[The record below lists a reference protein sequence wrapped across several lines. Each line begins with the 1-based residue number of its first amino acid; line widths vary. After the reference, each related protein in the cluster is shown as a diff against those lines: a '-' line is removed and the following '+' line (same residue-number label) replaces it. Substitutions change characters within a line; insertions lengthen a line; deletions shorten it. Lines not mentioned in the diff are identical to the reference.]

1 MKENKWKKFARYYK
15 PYLGSFAADMF
26 FAILG
31 AAVTL
36 IIPMVV
42 RYITGTVI
50 YEEPDKAMKDIAV
63 LAVVMIALVAVEFVC
78 NYFIATVGHNMGAKA
93 AFPPGGRP
101 APRQCG
107 SACRVLYCHPL
118 PEYLPQDHLK
128 AL

>member
-50 YEEPDKAMKDIAV
+50 YEEP
-63 LAVVMIALVAVEFVC
+63 
-78 NYFIATVGHNMGAKA
+78 
-93 AFPPGGRP
+93 
-101 APRQCG
+101 
-107 SACRVLYCHPL
+107 L
-118 PEYLPQDHLK
+118 P
-128 AL
+128 

>member
-63 LAVVMIALVAVEFVC
+63 LAVVMIALVAVEFGMV
-78 NYFIATVGHNMGAKA
+78 ISMLLGVVQTVVIILISLTE
-93 AFPPGGRP
+93 P
-101 APRQCG
+101 AML
-107 SACRVLYCHPL
+107 SLIST
-118 PEYLPQDHLK
+118 
-128 AL
+128 

>member
-50 YEEPDKAMKDIAV
+50 YEEPEKAMKDIAV
-63 LAVVMIALVAVEFVC
+63 LAVVMIALVAVEFGMV
-78 NYFIATVGHNMGAKA
+78 ISMLLGVVKTVVIILISLTE
-93 AFPPGGRP
+93 P
-101 APRQCG
+101 AML
-107 SACRVLYCHPL
+107 SLIST
-118 PEYLPQDHLK
+118 
-128 AL
+128 

>member
-78 NYFIATVGHNMGAKA
+78 NYRRPFLRDGGSTEERRRGV
-93 AFPPGGRP
+93 PPPVDQRRTWHRRTRRRRGR
-101 APRQCG
+101 G
-107 SACRVLYCHPL
+107 
-118 PEYLPQDHLK
+118 
-128 AL
+128 

>member
-63 LAVVMIALVAVEFVC
+63 LAVVMIACLL
-78 NYFIATVGHNMGAKA
+78 
-93 AFPPGGRP
+93 AFLTIR
-101 APRQCG
+101 R
-107 SACRVLYCHPL
+107 L
-118 PEYLPQDHLK
+118 DN
-128 AL
+128 

>member
-63 LAVVMIALVAVEFVC
+63 LAVAMIALSCSPNFVC
-78 NYFIATVGHNMGAKA
+78 NYFIATVGHKHGCKDGN
-93 AFPPGGRP
+93 RYEN
-101 APRQCG
+101 RN
-107 SACRVLYCHPL
+107 L
-118 PEYLPQDHLK
+118 
-128 AL
+128 

>member
-63 LAVVMIALVAVEFVC
+63 LAVVMIALVAVGFVC
-78 NYFIATVGHNMGAKA
+78 NYFIATVGHNMGAKMETDMNVISRNDICKFLIA
-93 AFPPGGRP
+93 
-101 APRQCG
+101 
-107 SACRVLYCHPL
+107 V
-118 PEYLPQDHLK
+118 
-128 AL
+128 ALIDVKKINDLLGY

>member
-78 NYFIATVGHNMGAKA
+78 NYFIATVGHNMGAKMETDMRTEI
-93 AFPPGGRP
+93 F
-101 APRQCG
+101 
-107 SACRVLYCHPL
+107 
-118 PEYLPQDHLK
+118 DHYQKLSFSFLIIK
-128 AL
+128 RLDN

>member
-1 MKENKWKKFARYYK
+1 MHATISHIWA
-15 PYLGSFAADMF
+15 SFAADMF

-63 LAVVMIALVAVEFVC
+63 LAVVMIALVAVEV
-78 NYFIATVGHNMGAKA
+78 
-93 AFPPGGRP
+93 RL
-101 APRQCG
+101 QL
-107 SACRVLYCHPL
+107 LYCTTVR
-118 PEYLPQDHLK
+118 
-128 AL
+128 

>member
-50 YEEPDKAMKDIAV
+50 YEEPDKAMSV
-63 LAVVMIALVAVEFVC
+63 QR
-78 NYFIATVGHNMGAKA
+78 YFADGKYRLIFTPHSTTSVK
-93 AFPPGGRP
+93 
-101 APRQCG
+101 Q
-107 SACRVLYCHPL
+107 
-118 PEYLPQDHLK
+118 
-128 AL
+128 

>member
-50 YEEPDKAMKDIAV
+50 YEEPDKAMKDIASASSRYDCFSCS
-63 LAVVMIALVAVEFVC
+63 LNFVC
-78 NYFIATVGHNMGAKA
+78 NYFIATVGHNMGAKMETDMRTEI
-93 AFPPGGRP
+93 F
-101 APRQCG
+101 
-107 SACRVLYCHPL
+107 
-118 PEYLPQDHLK
+118 DHYHEIVF
-128 AL
+128 